1 MVGKDSDAIG
11 RIEDMLNEVLEMT
24 THNYQANT
32 AVVKLLEDKVDR
44 LIDVASGKDRI
55 PLNVFGWVVGTLLVL
70 LIVREVGVSGI
81 KEILNSLGDYTDAAH
96 SESLPDV
103 TPETGR

>member
-1 MVGKDSDAIG
+1 MVGKDSDAIS
-11 RIEDMLNEVLEMT
+11 RLEDMLNEVLEMT
-24 THNYQANT
+24 TQNYQANT
-32 AVVKLLEDKVDR
+32 AVVKMLETKVDR

-70 LIVREVGVSGI
+70 LIVREVGVAGM
-81 KEILNSLGDYTDAAH
+81 KEILNSLGDQVVPAH
-96 SESLPDV
+96 SDDSLDV

>member
-24 THNYQANT
+24 TQNYEANA
-32 AVVKLLEDKVDR
+32 AVVKLLETKVDR

-55 PLNVFGWVVGTLLVL
+55 PLNVFGWIVGTLLVL
-70 LIVREVGVSGI
+70 LVVREVGVSGMR
-81 KEILNSLGDYTDAAH
+81 EILSSINEHGVPAH
-96 SESLPDV
+96 SDDSIDV
-103 TPETGR
+103 TPETRR